1 MSETIAGCWILA
13 AARGDEGSYRKLLQ
27 AMRLDLASGSRTIV
41 PCNCQPR
48 CPQPTDEQMEALDRR
63 LQADIQAL
71 TAIKVQQADSA

>member
-1 MSETIAGCWILA
+1 MSEPIAGCWILA

-27 AMRLDLASGSRTIV
+27 AMRHDLVSGSRTIV

-63 LQADIQAL
+63 LQAELHGAP
-71 TAIKVQQADSA
+71 TAQHAPDR